1 MINQHLFIFE
11 FVSGGGYNQHD
22 IPSSLFCEGFAM
34 LRSTVEDFKKL
45 GFKIT
50 TLIDERISYLS
61 QYLNCDEVK
70 IVKNYDDF
78 LKRYIKCVKSSTC
91 CFVIAPEF
99 SKHLYNLT
107 QIVKDYKKR
116 LLSIDLDGVLLGT
129 SKIETYKFFKDNKVN
144 TPKSYKIPLKDDF
157 FDVDFVIEKFNQ
169 LGRSII
175 IKPDD
180 GAGSELIFRF
190 EHKDQIKRFFNT
202 LTENLD
208 VNRNYLV
215 QEYIKG
221 DDLSISIINTTNPK
235 KTKIMDQVILSI
247 NTQELQH
254 VDTNKEFHYL
264 GGFSPV
270 DNYEVLR
277 DKLVEILKF
286 MDLTNFRGY
295 FGIDFIKKA
304 DNSIYFIEI
313 NPRLTTSYIGIRNIL
328 DYNPLGL
335 LLNQYNSK
343 FEFTKSKPKKF
354 SHFTRLE
361 LKYSGDKSLKNIN
374 NEIIPNLMGLVPE
387 IITPPIALHSSK
399 INKELTFSCFI
410 STKEMNKNS
419 SYKRISHILAIF
431 NNYHFTLLK

>member
-11 FVSGGGYNQHD
+11 FVSGGGYNQLD

-61 QYLNCDEVK
+61 QYLNCDELK
-70 IVKNYDDF
+70 IVKDCDDF
-78 LKRYIKCVKSSTC
+78 LKRYIKCVKSSTY
-91 CFVIAPEF
+91 CFIIAPEF

-107 QIVKDYKKR
+107 QIVKTYKKR

-157 FDVDFVIEKFNQ
+157 FDVDFVIEKFDQ

-202 LTENLD
+202 LTEKLD
-208 VNRNYLV
+208 VNRTYIV

-221 DDLSISIINTTNPK
+221 DDLSISIINTATPK
-235 KTKIMDQVILSI
+235 KTRVMDQVILSI

-264 GGFSPV
+264 GGFSPI
-270 DNYEVLR
+270 DNYEALR
-277 DKLVEILKF
+277 DKLLEILKS
-286 MDLTNFRGY
+286 MDLTNFKGY

-335 LLNQYNSK
+335 LFNHYNSK
-343 FEFTKSKPKKF
+343 FEFTKLKPKKF

-374 NEIIPNLMGLVPE
+374 NEVIPKLIDLVPE
-387 IITPPIALHSSK
+387 IITPPIGLHSSK
-399 INKELTFSCFI
+399 INKELIFSCFI
-410 STKEMNKNS
+410 STKEMNKNLS
-419 SYKRISHILAIF
+419 HKRISHILTIF
-431 NNYHFTLLK
+431 NNYHFTLVK